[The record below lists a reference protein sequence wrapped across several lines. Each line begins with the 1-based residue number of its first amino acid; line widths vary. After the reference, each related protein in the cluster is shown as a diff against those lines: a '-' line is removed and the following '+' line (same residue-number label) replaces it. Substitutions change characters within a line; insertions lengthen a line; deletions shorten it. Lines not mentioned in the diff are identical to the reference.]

1 MVPLLR
7 RPRSL
12 TALAALAAGLL
23 LAVPAAASA
32 SSTDQAVAYQLDP
45 DHDGYQT
52 ADPIT
57 TPLTQAWSVTLPGSI
72 SYPLIVNGVVY
83 VTANVASGSGTTLY
97 AIEQATGATLWSHP
111 LGGANNVSGIV
122 YDGGRVFALNN
133 SGVLTAYD
141 ASTGTSDWSLTL
153 PGATEFDN
161 PPGVGDGFVYAGGGG
176 GTGIVY
182 AVSEETGALV
192 WKTNDNGSDESAP
205 VVTPTGVYVTYAGD
219 EDYDFNPY
227 TGAVIWHYNTGDSGG
242 GGTTPVLAN
251 DEIFGRDSVFGN
263 VILSADSGSDLGTF
277 SSTYAPAAGGGVL
290 YTASAGTL
298 DAFTNWGL
306 GSQSWSFSGDSHIDT
321 APLVDGTLV
330 FEGSS
335 SGELY
340 ALNASDGSTAWST
353 ATGVDIPAPDE
364 RTSAQPLTGMG
375 VGENTL
381 IVPAGS
387 TLLAYTGANVGSGI
401 PAVGESPS
409 VSGTP
414 VATEAVGADVG
425 VWTALPTAYTYQWSL
440 CDSGGGNCSNIS
452 TNATG
457 ESYTPPDTDIGDTLD
472 VTVTATNTSG
482 TSSPVTSPPSNP
494 IIEAQ
499 PANQT
504 LPAISGT
511 APQVGDTL
519 TASTGNW
526 SNSPTS
532 YDYQWMRCVAG
543 GCAAIAGATSSTYVV
558 ADGDEDYGLAVTVTA
573 NNATGSAVAT
583 STTTAT
589 VPALT
594 TVYVHATPNPA
605 AVGASVTLSA
615 VLFPELNGGTLSIT
629 ENGQA
634 IPGCPPVATT
644 VFLLAIT
651 CTGPFE
657 QPGNYTITG
666 TFSGTTGWLGDSAS
680 LTQVVTGTAPSAP
693 APVAVAID
701 GNPSSLVNSPVIKY
715 TETGPVAST
724 TCTMDGNATPCSS
737 TQAAFT
743 NLPGGHH
750 TFVVTVTGAGASA
763 DAQVAWK
770 ITTSTSI
777 AKLTGKKSKSHKK
790 HKKKKKH
797 KKPKTKKPKHKKPKT
812 KKPKT
817 KKPKAGKHKGAAA

>member
-1 MVPLLR
+1 MTFLLR
-7 RPRSL
+7 CARRQ
-12 TALAALAAGLL
+12 TAAAVLAAGLL
-23 LAVPAAASA
+23 LLVPVAAGAA
-32 SSTDQAVAYQLDP
+32 STDQAVAYQLDP
-45 DHDGYQT
+45 AHDGYQT

-57 TPLTQAWSVTLPGSI
+57 APLSQAWSVALSGSI

-97 AIEQATGATLWSHP
+97 AIEQATGATLWSQP

-141 ASTGTSDWSLTL
+141 AETGTADWSVTL
-153 PGATEFDN
+153 PGETEFTN
-161 PPGVGDGFVYAGGGG
+161 PPSVGNGFVYAGGAGG
-176 GTGIVY
+176 SGVVF
-182 AVSEETGALV
+182 AVSEETGDLV
-192 WKTNDNGSDESAP
+192 WKTNVEGGDESAP
-205 VVTPTGVYVTYAGD
+205 VVTATGVYVTYGGGQ
-219 EDYDFNPY
+219 DYDLDPY
-227 TGAVIWHYNTGDSGG
+227 TGAVIWHHDGGFSGG
-242 GGTTPVLAN
+242 NGTTPVLAN
-251 DEIFGRDSVFGN
+251 GEIFARDTASGN
-263 VILSADSGSDLGTF
+263 VILSAGSGSNLGTF
-277 SSTYAPAAGGGVL
+277 ASTYAPAAGGGAL
-290 YTASAGTL
+290 YTASPGTL
-298 DAFTNWGL
+298 DAFAGWGL

-321 APLVDGTLV
+321 APLVDGGLV

-364 RTSAQPLTGMG
+364 RTSAQPLTGLG

-387 TLLAYTGANVGSGI
+387 TLLAYTGANLGSGV
-401 PAVGESPS
+401 PAVSEPPS

-425 VWTALPTAYTYQWSL
+425 VWTALPTSYTYQWSL
-440 CDSGGGNCSNIS
+440 CDSGGGSCANIS
-452 TNATG
+452 TGGTG
-457 ESYTPPDTDIGDTLD
+457 ESYTPPDADIGDTLEI
-472 VTVTATNTSG
+472 TVTATNSSG
-482 TSSPVTSPPSNP
+482 TSSAVTSPPSSP
-494 IIEAQ
+494 IVEAQ

-504 LPAISGT
+504 LPAISDT

-519 TASTGNW
+519 TASTGSW
-526 SNSPTS
+526 SNNPTS

-543 GCAAIAGATSSTYVV
+543 SCAAIAGATSSTYTV
-558 ADGDEDYGLAVTVTA
+558 ATGDQDYGLAVTVTA
-573 NNATGSAVAT
+573 NNSTGSAVAT
-583 STTTAT
+583 SATTAT

-605 AVGASVTLSA
+605 AVGQSVTLSA

-666 TFSGTTGWLGDSAS
+666 TFSGTTGWLGSSAS

-693 APVAVAID
+693 APVAVAIE
-701 GNPSSLVNSPVIKY
+701 GNPSSLVNSPIIHY
-715 TETGPVAST
+715 TESGPVTST
-724 TCTMDGNATPCSS
+724 TCTMDGKATTCNS
-737 TQAAFT
+737 TQASFK

-763 DAQVAWK
+763 DAQVSWK
-770 ITTSTSI
+770 ITTSTST
-777 AKLTGKKSKSHKK
+777 AKVIGKKTKPHKK
-790 HKKKKKH
+790 HKKH
-797 KKPKTKKPKHKKPKT
+797 ETKKPK
-812 KKPKT
+812 
-817 KKPKAGKHKGAAA
+817 KHKH